1 MENSVTILI
10 GGEAGQ
16 GLLTV
21 GHVLAR
27 VLVRSGYHIV
37 AAQDYMSRIRG
48 GHNSFAIRISTD
60 PVSAPREKVDMLIAL
75 DGRSVAEHLSSL
87 APDGIIIMDSGNG
100 AETGG
105 AVCLRVPVA
114 DLGKPSLYNFM
125 AAGVAGALLGLEESL
140 MVKALLD
147 EVGDS
152 LEEGA
157 AALIAAGNWAL
168 GTGIRHSLPEPA
180 SAAPRIMVNGN
191 EALALGAIAG
201 GVRFASFYPMTPG
214 TSVMMTLLAHAD
226 RMGLVVEQAE
236 DEIAAINM
244 ALGASFAGAP
254 ALVATS
260 GGGFALMVEG
270 VSLAGMT
277 ETPVVVIVAQ
287 RPGPATGLP
296 TRTEQGDLEFVL
308 HAGHGEFP
316 RAILAPGSPEQC
328 FQAAA
333 QAAVLAEKSQGPVFI
348 LTDQFLADSYRAVE
362 PFDPSSVP
370 AVCLC
375 DPSHDNGEAYCR
387 YALTETGVSP
397 RALPGTSGKLVVA
410 DSDEH
415 TEDGHITEDLHV
427 RRLMVEKRLRKHEI
441 LLRECMP
448 PAYVGDVD
456 PDLLLVCWGSAL
468 GAALEAAE
476 ELSSDGFTA
485 ATLHFPQ
492 VWPLVPEGF
501 LQDMERAGKVVVVE
515 GNATGQFARLL
526 RRECRFAVHGQVNRY
541 DGLPLTP
548 EYILRALAARGLAGA
563 K

>member
-180 SAAPRIMVNGN
+180 S
-191 EALALGAIAG
+191 
-201 GVRFASFYPMTPG
+201 
-214 TSVMMTLLAHAD
+214 
-226 RMGLVVEQAE
+226 
-236 DEIAAINM
+236 
-244 ALGASFAGAP
+244 
-254 ALVATS
+254 
-260 GGGFALMVEG
+260 
-270 VSLAGMT
+270 
-277 ETPVVVIVAQ
+277 
-287 RPGPATGLP
+287 
-296 TRTEQGDLEFVL
+296 
-308 HAGHGEFP
+308 
-316 RAILAPGSPEQC
+316 
-328 FQAAA
+328 
-333 QAAVLAEKSQGPVFI
+333 
-348 LTDQFLADSYRAVE
+348 
-362 PFDPSSVP
+362 
-370 AVCLC
+370 
-375 DPSHDNGEAYCR
+375 
-387 YALTETGVSP
+387 
-397 RALPGTSGKLVVA
+397 
-410 DSDEH
+410 
-415 TEDGHITEDLHV
+415 
-427 RRLMVEKRLRKHEI
+427 
-441 LLRECMP
+441 
-448 PAYVGDVD
+448 
-456 PDLLLVCWGSAL
+456 
-468 GAALEAAE
+468 
-476 ELSSDGFTA
+476 
-485 ATLHFPQ
+485 
-492 VWPLVPEGF
+492 
-501 LQDMERAGKVVVVE
+501 
-515 GNATGQFARLL
+515 
-526 RRECRFAVHGQVNRY
+526 
-541 DGLPLTP
+541 
-548 EYILRALAARGLAGA
+548 
-563 K
+563 